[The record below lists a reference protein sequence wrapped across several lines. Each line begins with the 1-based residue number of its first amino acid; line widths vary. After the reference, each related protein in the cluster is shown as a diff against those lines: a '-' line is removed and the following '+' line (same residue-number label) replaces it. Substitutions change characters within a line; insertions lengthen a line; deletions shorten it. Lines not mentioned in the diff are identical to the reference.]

1 MNIELRDLAF
11 RYKTHMVF
19 EHVSYTM
26 ERLHFC
32 CLIGPNGAGKSTLLK
47 CINGIHTPSSG
58 KILADGRD
66 VQEMH
71 IRERARIFGY
81 VPQFTVVNPCLNVLE
96 TVVSGR
102 MPQMGGKASKADIEA
117 AEKILTELGLAQFAL
132 RPLHQ
137 LSGGERQRILV
148 ARALAQEPKVMLL
161 DEPTSN
167 LDLHYQLETMEL
179 MEKTARENQI
189 GIIAVIHDLNSVL
202 RYADEVILLDR
213 GGILASGAPSEVID
227 RERVADSFE
236 VEAAFTQT
244 LGIPVMVPLNSV
256 GRKAN

>member
-1 MNIELRDLAF
+1 MKIEFSDLGF
-11 RYKTHMVF
+11 RYKAHTVF
-19 EHVSYTM
+19 EHVSYTLD
-26 ERLHFC
+26 RLGFC

-58 KILADGRD
+58 RILADGRD

-96 TVVSGR
+96 TVISGR
-102 MPQMGGKASKADIEA
+102 MPQMNGKASRADIEA
-117 AEKILTELGLAQFAL
+117 AEQILTELGLAEFAM

-148 ARALAQEPKVMLL
+148 ARALAQDPQIMLL

-179 MEKTARENQI
+179 MEKTAREKQI
-189 GIIAVIHDLNSVL
+189 GVIAVIHDLNAVL

-213 GGILASGAPSEVID
+213 GGILASGAPGEVIN
-227 RERVADSFE
+227 RALVAESFQ
-236 VEAAFTQT
+236 VDAAFTRAE
-244 LGIPVMVPLNSV
+244 GIPVMVPLRSV
-256 GRKAN
+256 VKS

>member
-1 MNIELRDLAF
+1 MKIELRDLAF
-11 RYKTHMVF
+11 RYKTHTVF
-19 EHVSYTM
+19 EHVSHTM
-26 ERLHFC
+26 DSVRFC

-47 CINGIHTPSSG
+47 CINGIHAPSAG
-58 KILADGRD
+58 QILADGRD
-66 VQEMH
+66 IQEMH
-71 IRERARIFGY
+71 IRERAKLFGY

-102 MPQMGGKASKADIEA
+102 MPQMNGKASRADIEA
-117 AEKILTELGLAQFAL
+117 AEQILTELGLEQFAL

-148 ARALAQEPKVMLL
+148 ARALAQEPRVMLL

-179 MEKTARENQI
+179 MEKTALEKQI
-189 GIIAVIHDLNSVL
+189 GVIAVIHDLNSVL

-213 GGILASGAPSEVID
+213 GGIRASGAPGEVID
-227 RERVADSFE
+227 RDRVAGSFS
-236 VEAAFTQT
+236 VDAAFTET
-244 LGIPVMVPLNSV
+244 LGIPVMVPIRSV
-256 GRKAN
+256 NTSV